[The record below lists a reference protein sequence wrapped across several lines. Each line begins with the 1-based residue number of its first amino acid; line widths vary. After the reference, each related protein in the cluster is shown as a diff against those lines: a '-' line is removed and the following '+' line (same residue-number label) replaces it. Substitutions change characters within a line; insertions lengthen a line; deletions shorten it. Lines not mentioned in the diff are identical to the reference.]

1 MKPPRLVSIA
11 FAIMFVLAVGSLLV
25 RSMQETLRGNGAGAY
40 ENNYGMVIHWITPI
54 SLTAA
59 LVVAFV
65 VSVVIRWWQTRDDR
79 AIARLL
85 AKRSKAQESDTK
97 EP

>member
-1 MKPPRLVSIA
+1 MI
-11 FAIMFVLAVGSLLV
+11 
-25 RSMQETLRGNGAGAY
+25 
-40 ENNYGMVIHWITPI
+40 IHWITPI

-65 VSVVIRWWQTRDDR
+65 VSVVIRWWQKRDDR